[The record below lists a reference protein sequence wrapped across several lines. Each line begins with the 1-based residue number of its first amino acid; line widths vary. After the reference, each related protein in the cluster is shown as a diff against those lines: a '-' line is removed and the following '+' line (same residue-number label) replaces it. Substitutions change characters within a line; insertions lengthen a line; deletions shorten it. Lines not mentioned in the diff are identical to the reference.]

1 MMHRKKR
8 VQILS
13 LFLTFCLFLVS
24 GATAVPAMADDE
36 PVTSAP
42 AKDYVIVALGD
53 SITAGYEPGMKLT
66 SVPYGYVDRLKEQ
79 ALFHGRTKA
88 INYGILGLTSDGLK
102 SYVKAIKE
110 GKPVGAD
117 DIQPGLKDPRIG
129 DFASG
134 LSEAKATL
142 EKADLITITIGG
154 NDLLKLLP
162 DLKNINVEQL
172 RTDATGVMKSYG
184 ENVREVISMLTELN
198 PSAQIVL
205 ADQYQP
211 VPKLA
216 GVSIYDELE
225 KVKDTFTKSVDETAA
240 KFTAQS
246 KKVKAVHVAEAFVG
260 NEMSLTHIYSEGD
273 IHPNQSGYEAIAKVM
288 AETIW
293 GSYLD
298 TAAKTGAAPIS
309 IVVKGQEIKS
319 VYAPKLKNNQTFVP
333 IKEITNAI
341 GAKSNWDS
349 RKGTAAIS
357 YNGKTV
363 VIKVGSKKITVDGQA
378 KNTST
383 PAFLSQ
389 VGGEIKTYVPLA
401 VLVQGLGLD
410 VQYSGKMK
418 TVFINL

>member
-1 MMHRKKR
+1 MMHRKKKA
-8 VQILS
+8 QILS
-13 LFLTFCLFLVS
+13 LFLTVCLFLLS
-24 GATAVPAMADDE
+24 GATAVPAMAGGE
-36 PVTSAP
+36 SASTP

-53 SITAGYEPGMKLT
+53 SITAGYEPGMKLS
-66 SVPYGYVDRLKEQ
+66 SVPYGYVERLKEQ

-88 INYGILGLTSDGLK
+88 INYGILGLTSGGLN

-110 GKPVGAD
+110 GKPVSAD
-117 DIQPGLKDPRIG
+117 DIQAGLKDPRIG

-134 LSEAKATL
+134 VSEAKATL

-162 DLKNINVEQL
+162 DLKNISLDQL
-172 RTDATGVMKSYG
+172 RTEASGVMKSYG
-184 ENVREVISMLTELN
+184 ENIREVISILTELN

-216 GVSIYDELE
+216 GVSIYDELN
-225 KVKDTFTKSVDETAA
+225 KVKETFTKSVDETAA
-240 KFTAQS
+240 KFTADS
-246 KKVKAVHVAEAFVG
+246 KKVKAAHIAEAFVG
-260 NEMSLTHIYSEGD
+260 NEMSLTHIYSDGD
-273 IHPNQSGYEAIAKVM
+273 IHPNQSGYETIAKVM

-298 TAAKTGAAPIS
+298 TAAKSGAAPIS
-309 IVVKGQEIKS
+309 IVVKGQELKS

-378 KNTST
+378 KNTAS